1 MYSKCMDAARDW
13 LKTNQQE
20 VLEQVNT
27 MLFKDCWN
35 KYAEGNVS
43 SWEMEALC
51 FYYHKHEL
59 YNIDKQKYG
68 IVDFNHLPVEPPVE
82 YFFKRN
88 GKDLPIYKTYKI
100 VGTVISKNDN
110 KSSVTLLTTTG
121 VVNVKFTRDQYAK
134 YGKQISE
141 KQEDG
146 TKKVIEKGWFKR
158 GTKLMITGFRRED
171 MFVAKTYKN
180 TPTHQIYRV
189 TVVNNGLD
197 MDLVHERINAEDG
210 EE

>member
-1 MYSKCMDAARDW
+1 MKTSKLFSSKSLQKWPRLERFIILPSSW
-13 LKTNQQE
+13 LK
-20 VLEQVNT
+20 
-27 MLFKDCWN
+27 C
-35 KYAEGNVS
+35 S
-43 SWEMEALC
+43 
-51 FYYHKHEL
+51 
-59 YNIDKQKYG
+59 
-68 IVDFNHLPVEPPVE
+68 
-82 YFFKRN
+82 
-88 GKDLPIYKTYKI
+88 
-100 VGTVISKNDN
+100 ISKNDN

-180 TPTHQIYRV
+180 TPTHQIYRI

-197 MDLVHERINAEDG
+197 MDLVHERINVEDG